1 VTILLALA
9 SSLLWGTADFFGGKT
24 SRRVLALLVVL
35 ISQAAGLV
43 TVLLVAV
50 ASGSLRAPVGYLP
63 WAIGA
68 GLAGASAVVL
78 FYRALAIGTMG
89 VAAPLASLGVIVP
102 VVIGLFGGSL
112 PSVLCLAGIV
122 VAIGG
127 VVTTAGP
134 SKSAARTSGHA
145 RSVVLAIGAAAG
157 FGLLQFAISG
167 GSKYSVVM
175 TMVAMRGTSVP
186 VLAVI
191 TLITLRAQPRQAARA
206 RSRTGLDPRLAG
218 LIAVIGIFDVS
229 ANLLFGLATVSGS
242 LAIVAVL
249 GSLYPAATVLLARF
263 VDGERMSRVQNVGV
277 LAALAGVTMIAAG
290 S

>member
-1 VTILLALA
+1 MTILLALA
-9 SSLLWGTADFFGGKT
+9 SSLLWGVADFFGGKT

-43 TVLLVAV
+43 AALITAA
-50 ASGSLRAPVGYLP
+50 ASDSFAAPAGYLP
-63 WAIGA
+63 WAMGA

-89 VAAPLASLGVIVP
+89 VVAPLASLGVIVP

-134 SKSAARTSGHA
+134 SRSAARTSRHA
-145 RSVVLAIGAAAG
+145 RSVLLAIGAAVG

-186 VLAVI
+186 LLAVI
-191 TLITLRAQPRQAARA
+191 ALIALRAPSGHPDRHPV
-206 RSRTGLDPRLAG
+206 SLHPRLLG

-229 ANLLFGLATVSGS
+229 ANLLFGRATVSGS

-249 GSLYPAATVLLARF
+249 GSLYPATTVLLARL
-263 VDGERMSRVQNVGV
+263 VDGERMSRVQNAGV
-277 LAALAGVTMIAAG
+277 LAALAGVAMIAAG